1 MTVKNRHTTK
11 QLLALAKAENN
22 KQLAARIQAVALAKQ
37 GFTCPKIVQMTGYP
51 RRTVQRWIAR
61 YNQAGIKGLIDKPR
75 TGRPTKLSVDK
86 QQQFCQQVEAGPSD
100 TKATLYG
107 RDIQR
112 ILEREFG
119 VIYTLDG
126 VYKLLHRLGYSC
138 LKPRPRHEKADPQLQ
153 QAFKK
158 TFQKGWRRW
167 PKSILANA

>member
-11 QLLALAKAENN
+11 QLLALAKAEKN
-22 KQLAARIQAVALAKQ
+22 KQTAARIQAVALAKQ

-86 QQQFCQQVEAGPSD
+86 QKQFCQQVDAGPSD
-100 TKATLYG
+100 AKSTLYG

-112 ILEREFG
+112 LLERDFG
-119 VIYTLDG
+119 VIYSLDG

-158 TFQKGWRRW
+158 TLQRDWKQS
-167 PKSILANA
+167 PKSTLANA

>member
-11 QLLALAKAENN
+11 QLLALAKAERN
-22 KQLAARIQAVALAKQ
+22 KQTAARIQAIALAKQ

-86 QQQFCQQVEAGPSD
+86 QQQFCQRLDAGPSD

-107 RDIQR
+107 RDIQQ
-112 ILEREFG
+112 ILQRDFG

-126 VYKLLHRLGYSC
+126 IYKLLHRLGYSC

-153 QAFKK
+153 QDFKK
-158 TFQKGWRRW
+158 TLQADWNQSPKG
-167 PKSILANA
+167 ILANA